1 MNDQSLAHTRWDCTY
16 HIVWIPKYRKKVL
29 YGECRTEMMA
39 ILKQLLEMN
48 KIEIVAGAMCSDH
61 IHLSIRIPP
70 KHAVSDIMG
79 FLKGKSALMMF
90 DRHPEWR
97 RRMGRDRSFWA
108 RGYYVSTIGLNEEVI
123 KKYIQNQ
130 EDSDRI
136 GAN

>member
-1 MNDQSLAHTRWDCTY
+1 
-16 HIVWIPKYRKKVL
+16 
-29 YGECRTEMMA
+29 MMA
-39 ILKQLLEMN
+39 ILKQLLEMK
-48 KIEIVAGAMCSDH
+48 KIEIVEGAMCSDH
-61 IHLSIRIPP
+61 VHLSIRIPP
-70 KHAVSDIMG
+70 KYAVAEIMG

-97 RRMGRDRSFWA
+97 RRTGRDRSFWA

-136 GAN
+136 GAE

>member
-1 MNDQSLAHTRWDCTY
+1 LTEQSLAHTRWDCTY

-29 YGECRTEMMA
+29 YGECRTEMKA
-39 ILKQLLEMN
+39 ILRQLLEMK
-48 KIEIVAGAMCSDH
+48 KIEVVEGAMCSDH
-61 IHLSIRIPP
+61 VHLSIRIPP
-70 KHAVSDIMG
+70 KYAVAEIMG

-136 GAN
+136 GAE

>member
-1 MNDQSLAHTRWDCTY
+1 MEKVGLTQWSAY

-29 YGECRTEMMA
+29 YGECRTEMKA
-39 ILKQLLEMN
+39 ILRQLLEMK
-48 KIEIVAGAMCSDH
+48 KIEIVEGAMCSDH
-61 IHLSIRIPP
+61 VHLSIHIPP
-70 KHAVSDIMG
+70 KYAVAEIMG

-97 RRMGRDRSFWA
+97 RRTGRDRSFWA

-136 GAN
+136 GAE

>member
-1 MNDQSLAHTRWDCTY
+1 MTEQSLAHTRWDCTY

-39 ILKQLLEMN
+39 ILKQLLEMK
-48 KIEIVAGAMCSDH
+48 KIEIVEGAMCSDH
-61 IHLSIRIPP
+61 VHLSIRIPP
-70 KHAVSDIMG
+70 KYAVAEIMG

-90 DRHPEWR
+90 DRHPEWS

-136 GAN
+136 GAE

>member
-1 MNDQSLAHTRWDCTY
+1 MSEQSLAHTRWDCTY

-29 YGECRTEMMA
+29 YGECRTEMKA
-39 ILKQLLEMN
+39 ILRQLLEMK
-48 KIEIVAGAMCSDH
+48 KIEIVEGAMCSDH
-61 IHLSIRIPP
+61 VHLSIRIPP
-70 KHAVSDIMG
+70 KYAVAEIMG
-79 FLKGKSALMMF
+79 FLKGKSALVLF

-123 KKYIQNQ
+123 KKYIQDQ

-136 GAN
+136 GAE

>member
-1 MNDQSLAHTRWDCTY
+1 MSEQSLAHTRWDCTY

-29 YGECRTEMMA
+29 YGECRTEMKA
-39 ILKQLLEMN
+39 ILRQLLEMK
-48 KIEIVAGAMCSDH
+48 KIEIVEGAMCSDH
-61 IHLSIRIPP
+61 VHLSIRIPP
-70 KHAVSDIMG
+70 KYAVAEIMG
-79 FLKGKSALMMF
+79 FLKGKSALMLF

-123 KKYIQNQ
+123 KKYIQDQ

-136 GAN
+136 GAE

>member
-1 MNDQSLAHTRWDCTY
+1 
-16 HIVWIPKYRKKVL
+16 
-29 YGECRTEMMA
+29 
-39 ILKQLLEMN
+39 
-48 KIEIVAGAMCSDH
+48 
-61 IHLSIRIPP
+61 
-70 KHAVSDIMG
+70 MG

-108 RGYYVSTIGLNEEVI
+108 RDYYMSTIGLNEEVI

-136 GAN
+136 GAE